1 MKIKQTKYDLRFS
14 ALIRLRDSICQRC
27 LKGGRLECSHIYSRR
42 HKALRHDTRNA
53 KALCFRCHR
62 WWHEN
67 PAEAADWLISIIGA
81 DNAAKLQLMAN
92 TATKAPKKPELDVLY
107 KEMKAEIDYL
117 NEIPEGKRQH
127 LQFRNRYKKAK
138 ESEPAAVID
147 IETVEN
153 IVYDKG
159 KLK

>member
-1 MKIKQTKYDLRFS
+1 
-14 ALIRLRDSICQRC
+14 
-27 LKGGRLECSHIYSRR
+27 
-42 HKALRHDTRNA
+42 
-53 KALCFRCHR
+53 
-62 WWHEN
+62 
-67 PAEAADWLISIIGA
+67 
-81 DNAAKLQLMAN
+81 MAN
-92 TATKAPKKPELDVLY
+92 TTTKAPMKADLDVIY